1 MKRRIMEITR
11 YIWIELWKWLQ
22 NLNVNL
28 GSFIIRWG
36 LWMMVSV
43 GLLYFAWAVL
53 HSRNRFTQILTFII
67 SSIFVFVLRLQYL
80 KQAGA
85 VYGFLIIVSVLAAI
99 CMPPYVAFLLTPIR
113 GQQVRI
119 KWIIYVL
126 AAILFIVQLIV
137 M

>member
-1 MKRRIMEITR
+1 MELTK
-11 YIWIELWKWLQ
+11 YLWTELWEWLQ
-22 NLNVNL
+22 NLNINL
-28 GSFIIRWG
+28 GCLIIRWG

-67 SSIFVFVLRLQYL
+67 STILVFMLPLEYLRQV
-80 KQAGA
+80 GA
-85 VYGFLIIVSVLAAI
+85 VYGFLIIVSILAAI

-113 GQQVRI
+113 GQQKRI
-119 KWIIYVL
+119 KWIIYGL
-126 AAILFIVQLIV
+126 AAILFVIQLIV

>member
-1 MKRRIMEITR
+1 MELTQ
-11 YIWIELWKWLQ
+11 YLWDKLWEWLA

-28 GSFIIRWG
+28 GCFLVRLG

-67 SSIFVFVLRLQYL
+67 CTILVFALPLEYL

-85 VYGFLIIVSVLAAI
+85 VYGFLIIVSILAAI

-119 KWIIYVL
+119 KWSIYVL